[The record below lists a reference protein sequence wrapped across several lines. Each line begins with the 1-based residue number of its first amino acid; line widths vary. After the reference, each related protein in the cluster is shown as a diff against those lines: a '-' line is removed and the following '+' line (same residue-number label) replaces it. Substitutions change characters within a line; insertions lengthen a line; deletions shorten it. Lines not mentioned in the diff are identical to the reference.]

1 MTMRRRAGPAAVV
14 ALLCACGGG
23 GSSGPVTTPS
33 APAQPGAPGA
43 AAQDDP
49 TTPATSAKVPGA
61 PTGVAAVGGVRSA
74 VVTWTAPPSDG
85 GRPVTGYVVEVSPP
99 APAAVIEVSGTSAR
113 VTKLASGTAYAF
125 RVHATNAVGD
135 GPNSDPSPPVTPAS
149 GPPVLTALAVTPA
162 RTTLVR
168 GTRAPLTAVATYD
181 LGAPQDVTAEAQWTT
196 SDAGVA
202 AVDAAGAVIGVA
214 PGVAAVGAA
223 FGGLSQQAR
232 VTVIPAVTALA
243 VVPGSASVPLGRD
256 LQVAAVATLEDGST
270 AIVTAAATWVSSAA
284 GALGVLRGKL
294 APAGGA
300 RAGDAATI
308 TASFGGASGSTLA
321 TVVASAPPIGPGA
334 DGDPLLPLQWHL
346 HNTGQTALAWHAGI
360 AGNDIGAT
368 ATYAAGYSGR
378 GVKVA
383 VVDSGLELAHE
394 DLAANVVAGS
404 WNFSRATKDPTPTS
418 KDGDHGTSVAGLI
431 AAARGN
437 GKGGMGVAPE
447 AGLNGYNVISVGNQS
462 LANFVA
468 SLGGGTGAAGP
479 GSHDAWIFNQS
490 FGSDSTEPFA
500 VPPLVVEQ
508 YRDGVTSLRG
518 GLGAV
523 YLKAAGNG
531 FASFGDGGSV
541 APDCARANAAGV
553 TCHNAAMDPW
563 NTLPENVVV
572 GALNA
577 RGKRSSY
584 SSAGSAIW
592 VSAPG
597 GEYGISDQWVC
608 DGGSCPSQY
617 YDPAMVTTDRSSCDA
632 GYARLGATG
641 SEFDVG
647 QLGNPAC
654 NYTNTFNGTSAATP
668 VAAGV
673 VALVLEANPSLTW
686 RDVKNV
692 LASTARQVDPAAAA
706 VTTALPDG
714 RYTVEPG
721 WVTNAAGYRFH
732 DWYGFGA
739 VDADS
744 AVEMARAYDP
754 DQLGAPREA
763 GPAAGSVAAG
773 GAIPDASVEGATGEV
788 TWAAASGL
796 VVESVQVEVQLD
808 HPALGDLGIELS
820 SPSGTRSVV
829 LNAFNGFGAS
839 DGVATLS
846 LASNAF
852 FGEASA
858 GTWRLKVVDAVA
870 GNAGRLVGWTLRIG
884 GH

>member
-1 MTMRRRAGPAAVV
+1 MAAV
-14 ALLCACGGG
+14 AGI
-23 GSSGPVTTPS
+23 
-33 APAQPGAPGA
+33 
-43 AAQDDP
+43 
-49 TTPATSAKVPGA
+49 
-61 PTGVAAVGGVRSA
+61 RSA
-74 VVTWTAPPSDG
+74 VVTWTAPASDG
-85 GRPVTGYVVEVSPP
+85 GRPVTGYGVEVSPP
-99 APAAVIEVSGTSAR
+99 APEAVIEVSGTSAR
-113 VTKLASGTAYAF
+113 VTRLASGTAYTF
-125 RVHATNAVGD
+125 RVHAMNAVGD
-135 GPNSDPSPPVTPAS
+135 GPSSDPSPPVTPAS

-162 RTTLVR
+162 RATVVR
-168 GTRAPLTAVATYD
+168 GTQARFGAVATYD
-181 LGAPQDVTAEAQWTT
+181 LGAPQDVTADAQWTT

-202 AVDAAGAVIGVA
+202 AIAGAGAVSGVA
-214 PGVAAVGAA
+214 PGIAAIGAA
-223 FGGLSQQAR
+223 FGGLSQQVR

-243 VVPGSASVPLGRD
+243 VVPGSASVPLGRE
-256 LQVAAVATLEDGST
+256 LQVAAVATLEDGTS
-270 AIVTAAATWVSSAA
+270 AIVTASASWASSAA
-284 GALGVLRGKL
+284 GALTVVRGKL
-294 APAGGA
+294 VPASGA
-300 RAGDAATI
+300 RAGDAAAI
-308 TASFGGASGSTLA
+308 TATFGGASGSALA
-321 TVVASAPPIGPGA
+321 TVAASAAPIGPGA
-334 DGDPLLPLQWHL
+334 DDDPLLALQWHL
-346 HNTGQTALAWHAGI
+346 RNTGQTALAWHAGI

-368 ATYAAGYSGR
+368 AAYAAGYSGR

-394 DLAANVVAGS
+394 DLSANVVAGS
-404 WNFSRATKDPTPTS
+404 WNFSRATGDPTPTT

-431 AAARGN
+431 AAVRGN
-437 GKGGMGVAPE
+437 GKGGMGVAPG
-447 AGLNGYNVISVGNQS
+447 AGLNGYDVISGSNQS

-468 SLGGGTGAAGP
+468 SLGGGSGAGGP

-490 FGSDSTEPFA
+490 FGADSTEPFG
-500 VPPLVVEQ
+500 VPPLVVDQ
-508 YRDGVTSLRG
+508 YRDGVTNLRG

-531 FASFGDGGSV
+531 FATFAVSSNG

-553 TCHNAAMDPW
+553 TCQNAGMDPW

-577 RGKRSSY
+577 AGKRSSY

-608 DGGSCPSQY
+608 GSAPCPSPY
-617 YDPAMVTTDRSSCDA
+617 YDPAMVTTDQSSCDA
-632 GYARLGATG
+632 GYARRDASG
-641 SEFDVG
+641 SEFDLG

-692 LASTARQVDPAAAA
+692 LASTARQVDPALAA
-706 VTTALPDG
+706 VTTSLPDG

-744 AVEMARAYDP
+744 AVELARAYEQ
-754 DQLGAPREA
+754 DQLGALRET
-763 GPAAGSVAAG
+763 GPVAGSVPAG
-773 GAIPDASVEGATGEV
+773 GAIPDARVAGAAGEA
-788 TWAAASGL
+788 TLAAGSGL

-808 HPALGDLGIELS
+808 HPALGQLGIELV
-820 SPSGTRSVV
+820 SPSGTRSVL
-829 LNAFNGFGAS
+829 LNAFNGFGSS

-852 FGEASA
+852 FGEGSA
-858 GTWRLKVVDAVA
+858 GTWRLRVVDAVA
-870 GNAGRLVGWTLRIG
+870 GKTGRLVGWTLRIG
-884 GH
+884 GP